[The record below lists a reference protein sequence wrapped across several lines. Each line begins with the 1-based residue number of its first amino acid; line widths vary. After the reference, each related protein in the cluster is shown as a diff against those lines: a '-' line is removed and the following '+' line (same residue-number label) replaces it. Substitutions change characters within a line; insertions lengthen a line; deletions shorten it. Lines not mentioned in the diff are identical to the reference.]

1 MRPPRRVLETVL
13 YARDLEAAEAFYAGV
28 LGLRVHARAPG
39 RFVFFRLEEQMLL
52 VFDPEASARNRDVPP
67 HGCRG
72 PGHVCFAVAE
82 AELEGWR
89 EHLAAHGIAVEHEHV
104 WPGGGRS
111 LYVRDPAGNS
121 VEFASPRIWG
131 LPEVFPDCPQ
141 DDVPPGGGLSRS

>member
-1 MRPPRRVLETVL
+1 MRAPRRILETVL

-39 RFVFFRLEEQMLL
+39 RFVFFRLEDQMLL
-52 VFDPEASARNRDVPP
+52 VFDPEASRTNRDVPP
-67 HGCRG
+67 HGCSG

-82 AELEGWR
+82 AELDAWR
-89 EHLAAHGIAVEHEHV
+89 AHLERRGIAVEHEHR
-104 WPGGGRS
+104 WPRGGRS

-131 LPEVFPDCPQ
+131 LPELFPDYPQ
-141 DDVPPGGGLSRS
+141 EDVPPGGGMSRG

>member
-1 MRPPRRVLETVL
+1 MRPPARVLETVL

-39 RFVFFRLEEQMLL
+39 RFVFFRLLDQMLL

-67 HGCRG
+67 HGCSG

-82 AELEGWR
+82 AELDGWR
-89 EHLAAHGIAVEHEHV
+89 AHLAAHNVAIEHEHV

-131 LPEVFPDCPQ
+131 LCEVFPDYPQ
-141 DDVPPGGGLSRS
+141 DDIPPKGGMSPR